1 MGSVT
6 SGNGPD
12 VARPRN
18 EMPTTT
24 AGPRLLLKRM
34 REIMVERISPQAR
47 LDKIVS
53 LIAANMVA
61 EVCSIYLA
69 KQGGWLE
76 LFATEGLNAAAVH
89 KTRLKLGEGIVGDV
103 ALNGRPLNLSD
114 APAHPSFSYRPETG
128 EDPYQS
134 MLGVPILRGPK
145 AVGVLAVQNRTHRHY
160 GEEEVEALQT
170 IAMVLAEMVVSG
182 SLVDLGEIDAGLKR
196 DRPWRGQGV
205 SFCEGIAMGRAVLHE
220 PRVKVEKLIAD
231 DVASERQRLDKAIA
245 ELRTAIDAMLETD
258 DTLITGETRDVLE
271 AYRMFAHDRGWLTR
285 LREAVMSGLTAE
297 AAVERVQNDT
307 RARMARLT
315 DPLIKERLHDLDD
328 LANRLLRHLTGKAD
342 TSAHEAL
349 PQDTLL
355 FARSMGPAELLD
367 YDRTKI
373 RGLVLEEGSP
383 TSHVAIVARA
393 LDIPVVGRLENV
405 LEQIESGDWVIADG
419 DTADVHIRPAHDV
432 REAYRH
438 KLALR
443 AQRQAAFAAMRLQP
457 AVTKDGERIRLLM
470 NAGLLADL
478 PHLEETGAEG
488 IGLFRTELQ
497 FMISPEMPRLKNL
510 VDLYT
515 AVLDGAGGK
524 PVVFRTLDL
533 GGDKVLPYARPQ
545 SEDNPAMGWRA
556 IRMTL
561 DRPALLRYQIRALL
575 KAAKGRDLDLMF
587 PMVAE
592 VAEFRTARALVD
604 RELERLARVNGE
616 PPRKVRVGTMLEV
629 PALAFQLP
637 SLLSVADFISVGS
650 NDLMQFFFASDRGNP
665 RLGSRYDLLSPS
677 MLNFLKGIVD
687 AARVRGVPVTLCGE
701 MAGRPLEA
709 MALIGL
715 GFRSLSMAPAAI
727 GPVKQM
733 LLAVNTGR
741 LASFM
746 ADLSDRAE
754 HSLREQLKQLA
765 IEERVP
771 V

>member
-1 MGSVT
+1 
-6 SGNGPD
+6 
-12 VARPRN
+12 
-18 EMPTTT
+18 MPTTT

-196 DRPWRGQGV
+196 DRPWRGLGV

-604 RELERLARVNGE
+604 RELERLARVKGE

-746 ADLSDRAE
+746 ADLSERAE

>member
-1 MGSVT
+1 M
-6 SGNGPD
+6 
-12 VARPRN
+12 AQ
-18 EMPTTT
+18 TT

-34 REIMVERISPQAR
+34 REIMVERISAQAR
-47 LDKIVS
+47 LDKLVGH
-53 LIAANMVA
+53 IASNMVA

-69 KQGGWLE
+69 KPGNVLE
-76 LFATEGLNAAAVH
+76 LFATEGLNKTAVH
-89 KTRLKLGEGIVGDV
+89 KTRMKLGEGIIGDV
-103 ALNGRPLNLSD
+103 AQHARPLNLSD
-114 APAHPSFSYRPETG
+114 APAHPSFSYKPETG

-134 MLGVPILRGPK
+134 MLGVPILRGGRTL
-145 AVGVLAVQNRTHRHY
+145 GVLAVQNRTHRHY

-170 IAMVLAEMVVSG
+170 VAMVLAEMVVSG
-182 SLVDLGEIDAGLKR
+182 ALVDLGEIDAGPKR
-196 DRPWRGQGV
+196 DRPWRGLGV

-231 DVASERQRLDKAIA
+231 DVVGERARLDKAID
-245 ELRTAIDAMLETD
+245 ELREAIDKMLSAED
-258 DTLITGETRDVLE
+258 SVITGETREVLE
-271 AYRMFAHDRGWLTR
+271 AYRMFAHDRGWLTK
-285 LREAVMSGLTAE
+285 LREAVHTGLTAE

-307 RARMARLT
+307 RARMARQT
-315 DPLIKERLHDLDD
+315 DVLIRDRLHDLDD

-349 PQDTLL
+349 PADAIL

-367 YDRTKI
+367 YDRSKL
-373 RGLVLEEGSP
+373 RGLILEEGSP

-393 LDIPVVGRLENV
+393 LDIPLIGRIDGV
-405 LEQIESGDWVIADG
+405 LEQVEPGDWVIADG
-419 DTADVHIRPAHDV
+419 ETADIHIRPAHDV

-457 AVTKDGERIRLLM
+457 ANTKDGEHITLLM
-470 NAGLLADL
+470 NAGLIADL

-497 FMISPEMPRLKNL
+497 FMISTEMPRLRNL
-510 VDLYT
+510 IDLYRG
-515 AVLDGAGGK
+515 VLDGAAGR

-533 GGDKVLPYARPQ
+533 GGDKVLPYARPL
-545 SEDNPAMGWRA
+545 SEENPAMGWRA

-575 KAAKGRDLDLMF
+575 AAAAGRDLDVMF

-592 VAEFRTARALVD
+592 VAEFRSARTLVD
-604 RELERLARVNGE
+604 RELERLARVGAA

-637 SLLSVADFISVGS
+637 SLLSSVDFISVGS

-665 RLGSRYDLLSPS
+665 RLGSRYDLLSPP

-687 AARVRGVPVTLCGE
+687 AAHARGVPVTLCGE

-709 MALIGL
+709 MALIGM
-715 GFRSLSMAPAAI
+715 GFRSLSMAPASI

-733 LLAVNTGR
+733 ILSLDFGR
-741 LASFM
+741 LSSFM
-746 ADLSDRAE
+746 VDLYARSE
-754 HSLREQLKQLA
+754 HSLREHLKQFA
-765 IEERVP
+765 INERVI

>member
-1 MGSVT
+1 M
-6 SGNGPD
+6 
-12 VARPRN
+12 A
-18 EMPTTT
+18 T
-24 AGPRLLLKRM
+24 APRLLLKRM

-53 LIAANMVA
+53 HIAANMVA

-76 LFATEGLNAAAVH
+76 LFATEGLNKAAVH
-89 KTRLKLGEGIVGDV
+89 KTRLKMGEGIVGDV

-114 APAHPSFSYRPETG
+114 APTHPSFSYRPETG

-134 MLGVPILRGPK
+134 MLGVPILRGPR
-145 AVGVLAVQNRTHRHY
+145 AVGVLAVQNATHRHY

-182 SLVDLGEIDAGLKR
+182 SLVDLGEIDAGPKR

-205 SFCEGIAMGRAVLHE
+205 SFSEGIAMGRAVLHE

-231 DVASERQRLDKAIA
+231 DVVAERQRLDKAIA
-245 ELRTAIDAMLETD
+245 ELRDSLDALLATD
-258 DTLITGETRDVLE
+258 DTVITGETRDVLE
-271 AYRMFAHDRGWLTR
+271 AYRMFADDRGWLSK
-285 LREAVMSGLTAE
+285 LREAVSSGLTAE

-307 RARMARLT
+307 RARMARLV
-315 DPLIKERLHDLDD
+315 DPMIKERLHDLDD
-328 LANRLLRHLTGKAD
+328 LANRVLRHLTGKAD

-349 PQDTLL
+349 PADTVL

-393 LDIPVVGRLENV
+393 LDIPVVGRIDSILD
-405 LEQIESGDWVIADG
+405 QIEPNDWVIADG
-419 DTADVHIRPAHDV
+419 DTAEVHLRPAHDV

-443 AQRQAAFAAMRLQP
+443 AQRQAAFAAMRTQP
-457 AVTKDGERIRLLM
+457 AITKDGERIKLLM

-497 FMISPEMPRLKNL
+497 FMISSSMPRLQNL
-510 VDLYT
+510 IDLYK
-515 AVLDGAGGK
+515 AVLDGAAGK

-533 GGDKVLPYARPQ
+533 GGDKVLPYTRPLA
-545 SEDNPAMGWRA
+545 EENPAMGWRA

-575 KAAKGRDLDLMF
+575 SAGQNRDVDIMF

-592 VAEFRTARALVD
+592 VAEFRAARALVD
-604 RELERLARVNGE
+604 RELERVARLKAV

-637 SLLSVADFISVGS
+637 SLLNMADFISVGS

-665 RLGSRYDLLSPS
+665 RLGSRYDLLSPP
-677 MLNFLKGIVD
+677 MLNFLKGIVT
-687 AARVRGVPVTLCGE
+687 AAKARGVPVTLCGE

-715 GFRSLSMAPAAI
+715 GFRSLSMAPASI

-733 LLAVNTGR
+733 LLALNTGH
-741 LASFM
+741 LASVM
-746 ADLSDRAE
+746 ADLQDRSD

-765 IEERVP
+765 INERVP
-771 V
+771 I

>member
-1 MGSVT
+1 MH
-6 SGNGPD
+6 D
-12 VARPRN
+12 
-18 EMPTTT
+18 
-24 AGPRLLLKRM
+24 
-34 REIMVERISPQAR
+34 IMVERISPQAR
-47 LDKIVS
+47 LDKIVQ
-53 LIAANMVA
+53 LIASNMVA

-69 KQGGWLE
+69 KPGGWLE
-76 LFATEGLNAAAVH
+76 LFATEGLNKAAVH
-89 KTRLKLGEGIVGDV
+89 KTRLKMGEGIVGDV

-114 APAHPSFSYRPETG
+114 APVHPSFSYRPETG

-134 MLGVPILRGPK
+134 MLGVPILRGPR
-145 AVGVLAVQNRTHRHY
+145 AVGVVAVQNRTHRHY

-170 IAMVLAEMVVSG
+170 IAMVLSEMVVSG
-182 SLVDLGEIDAGLKR
+182 SLVDLGEIDAGPKR

-231 DVASERQRLDKAIA
+231 DVALERQRLDKALA
-245 ELRTAIDAMLETD
+245 ELRDSLDAMLAAE
-258 DTLITGETRDVLE
+258 DTVITGETRDVLE
-271 AYRMFAHDRGWLTR
+271 AYRMFAHDRGWLIK
-285 LREAVMSGLTAE
+285 LREAVASGLTAE

-307 RARMARLT
+307 RARMARLI

-328 LANRLLRHLTGKAD
+328 LANRLLRHLTGRAD

-349 PQDTLL
+349 PADTLL
-355 FARSMGPAELLD
+355 FARTMGPAELLD
-367 YDRTKI
+367 YDRAKI

-393 LDIPVVGRLENV
+393 LDIPVVGRIESV
-405 LEQIESGDWVIADG
+405 LEQVEPGDWVIADG
-419 DTADVHIRPAHDV
+419 DTAEIHIRPAHDV

-443 AQRQAAFAAMRLQP
+443 AQRQAAFAAMRTQP
-457 AVTKDGERIRLLM
+457 SITKDGERVRLLM

-488 IGLFRTELQ
+488 IGLFRTELH
-497 FMISPEMPRLKNL
+497 FMISSTMPRLKNL

-515 AVLDGAGGK
+515 AVLDGAAGK

-533 GGDKVLPYARPQ
+533 GGDKVLPYARPLP
-545 SEDNPAMGWRA
+545 EENPAMGWRA

-575 KAAKGRDLDLMF
+575 RAATGRDIDLMF

-592 VAEFRTARALVD
+592 VAEFRAARALVD
-604 RELERLARVNGE
+604 RELERIAQMRVD

-637 SLLSVADFISVGS
+637 ALLSSVDFISVGS

-665 RLGSRYDLLSPS
+665 RLGGRYDVLSPP

-687 AARVRGVPVTLCGE
+687 AARSRGVPVTLCGE

-715 GFRSLSMAPAAI
+715 GFRSLSMAPASV

-733 LLAVNTGR
+733 LLALNTGR
-741 LASFM
+741 LASSM
-746 ADLSDRAE
+746 TDLYDRSE

-765 IEERVP
+765 INERVP

>member
-1 MGSVT
+1 MGSLT

-12 VARPRN
+12 VTRPRN

-196 DRPWRGQGV
+196 DRPWRGLGV

-307 RARMARLT
+307 RARIARLT

-405 LEQIESGDWVIADG
+405 LEQIEHGDWVIADG
-419 DTADVHIRPAHDV
+419 DTAEVHLRPAHDV

-457 AVTKDGERIRLLM
+457 AITKDGERVRLLM

-510 VDLYT
+510 IDLYT
-515 AVLDGAGGK
+515 SVLDGAGGK

-545 SEDNPAMGWRA
+545 PEENPAMGWRA

-575 KAAKGRDLDLMF
+575 KAAQGRDLDLMF

-604 RELERLARVNGE
+604 RELERLARTQGQ

-637 SLLSVADFISVGS
+637 SLLSLADFISVGS

-665 RLGSRYDLLSPS
+665 RLGSRYDLLSPP
-677 MLNFLKGIVD
+677 MLNFLKGIVE

-733 LLAVNTGR
+733 LLSVNAGR

-765 IEERVP
+765 VEERVA